1 MAAIA
6 DCAKAIKNMG
16 SNNRANEMQ
25 PLLQLTKKSVR
36 NNKAITTPSKPDPNN
51 NAKQLDGI
59 AHSLPR
65 VNKIKPL
72 GDTGR

>member
-1 MAAIA
+1 MQKLPQLTE
-6 DCAKAIKNMG
+6 KAI
-16 SNNRANEMQ
+16 
-25 PLLQLTKKSVR
+25 R
-36 NNKAITTPSKPDPNN
+36 NNKAITTPSKPDLKN